1 MTEQDELPPM
11 MTSRHSSQS
20 SNISQHSNP
29 ASSPRSA
36 TSGVCLSSEPQIP
49 SSVSAASSE
58 SSDSDTFARMSEI
71 LNNSLKKIQDHFDQR
86 VSNVEEKVD
95 KLETGLEARLETN
108 KNTIL
113 HSINTAFN
121 KHLRNPTS
129 RGSSQSRSSQSATPG
144 LQSASGLLHN
154 SVSETVSPSSLGGS
168 SSADNPG
175 DSPLLNASRGDS
187 SKTPFSNGES
197 PCSQDTY
204 LSVTPE
210 EESSRSGYEN
220 VRLWCD
226 Y

>member
-1 MTEQDELPPM
+1 

-86 VSNVEEKVD
+86 VSKVEKKVD

-108 KNTIL
+108 KSTIL
-113 HSINTAFN
+113 HGVNMAFN
-121 KHLRNPTS
+121 KLLHNPTS
-129 RGSSQSRSSQSATPG
+129 HGSSQRSSQSATPG
-144 LQSASGLLHN
+144 LQ
-154 SVSETVSPSSLGGS
+154 
-168 SSADNPG
+168 
-175 DSPLLNASRGDS
+175 
-187 SKTPFSNGES
+187 
-197 PCSQDTY
+197 
-204 LSVTPE
+204 
-210 EESSRSGYEN
+210 
-220 VRLWCD
+220 
-226 Y
+226 